1 MEVLVSEDS
10 RVSSSYVMSSGST
23 IVASGTIL
31 REVPGQPACVEP
43 IYLPKVEFG
52 PERFRESFAKIVEVV
67 EQASQ
72 FGSPDKPGFYA
83 AEIEL
88 RLEVMAGGELRVLG
102 SGVEGNATGG
112 IRVLFKRGTST

>member
-1 MEVLVSEDS
+1 MSKDS
-10 RVSSSYVMSSGST
+10 RDPRSYIVSSGST
-23 IVASGTIL
+23 IVSSGTIL
-31 REVPGQPACVEP
+31 REIPGQPATVEP
-43 IYLPKVEFG
+43 VYLPKVEFG
-52 PERFRESFAKIVEVV
+52 PERFRESFAKIAEVV

-112 IRVLFKRGTST
+112 IRVLFKRGTSK